1 MNPSLLEVQGL
12 RHRWPHAKSDT
23 LAIEHFR
30 LQPGETVFL
39 RGPSGSGKSTLLS
52 LLAGVL
58 LAREGRAALMGR
70 DWREMSGPARDAW
83 RAQHVGYIFQQFNLL
98 PYRSALE
105 NALLPLRFSAVRAA
119 RAPDARARVAAM
131 LSLMGLSESDWTR
144 PAGELSVGQQQ
155 RVAAV
160 RALIGDPALVVADE
174 PTSALDEALRDQFM
188 TLLLTAVRQAGSGLL
203 FVSHDARLGA
213 HFDRQLD
220 LADLQREPQS

>member
-1 MNPSLLEVQGL
+1 MTQALVEVDGL
-12 RHRWPHAKSDT
+12 RFRWPRGQADT
-23 LAIEHFR
+23 LAIAHFS

-58 LAREGRAALMGR
+58 LAREGRVALMGR

-98 PYRSALE
+98 PYRSAFE
-105 NALLPLRFSAVRAA
+105 NAMLPLRFSPARAA
-119 RAPDARARVAAM
+119 RAPDARNRVASM
-131 LSLMGLSESDWTR
+131 LGQMGLTEADWKR

-160 RALIGDPALVVADE
+160 RALIGEPALVVADE

-188 TLLLTAVRQAGSGLL
+188 TLLLSAVRQAGSGLL
-203 FVSHDARLGA
+203 FVSHDARLGV

-220 LADLQREPQS
+220 LAALQQEVPA

>member
-12 RHRWPHAKSDT
+12 RYRWPHAQSDT
-23 LAIEHFR
+23 LAIEHFS

-58 LAREGRAALMGR
+58 LARQGRVALMGR
-70 DWREMSGPARDAW
+70 DWRQMSGAARDAW

-98 PYRSALE
+98 PYRDALE
-105 NALLPLRFSAVRAA
+105 NALLPLRFSSRRAA

-131 LSLMGLSESDWTR
+131 LNQMGLSESDWTR

-188 TLLLTAVRQAGSGLL
+188 AMLLTAVREAGAGLL

-213 HFDRQLD
+213 RFDRQLD
-220 LADLQREPQS
+220 LADLQREIPS

>member
-1 MNPSLLEVQGL
+1 MLIEVNGL
-12 RHRWPHAKSDT
+12 RYRWPRSQADT
-23 LAIEHFR
+23 LAIAHFS

-58 LAREGRAALMGR
+58 LAREGRVALIGR

-98 PYRSALE
+98 PYRSAFE
-105 NALLPLRFSAVRAA
+105 NAMLPLRFSPARAA
-119 RAPDARARVAAM
+119 RAPDARNRVAAM
-131 LSLMGLSESDWTR
+131 LAQMGLAEADWLR

-160 RALIGDPALVVADE
+160 RALIGEPALVVADE

-188 TLLLTAVRQAGSGLL
+188 TLLLSAVRQAGSGLL

-220 LADLQREPQS
+220 LAELQQELPA